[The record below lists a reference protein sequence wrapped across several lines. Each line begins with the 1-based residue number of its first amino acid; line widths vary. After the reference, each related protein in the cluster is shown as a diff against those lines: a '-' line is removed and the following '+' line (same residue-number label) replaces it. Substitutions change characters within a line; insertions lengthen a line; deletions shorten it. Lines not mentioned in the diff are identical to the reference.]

1 MSLHYL
7 RDTPLGCSGATFSPQ
22 QFGCRL
28 TGLEPRRHQDRG
40 RPPSLEGVR
49 VWEATSGKL
58 IRALQD
64 PGVEAVGWG
73 PGRNLVASTTGRAI
87 RFWDTE
93 TWECSAKVP
102 LTGSRTAPM

>member
-1 MSLHYL
+1 ML
-7 RDTPLGCSGATFSPQ
+7 RCHVLATAVRMPSHWPGAPTAPGSRP
-22 QFGCRL
+22 
-28 TGLEPRRHQDRG
+28 
-40 RPPSLEGVR
+40 PPSLEGVR

-64 PGVEAVGWG
+64 PGVEAVDWG
-73 PGRNLVASTTGRAI
+73 PGGNLVASTTGRAI